1 MKLDRCWLALLT
13 TLPAVLLRW
22 IGAPKMVYFPL
33 MSVEFVLVEL
43 PAIWEG
49 IRERFVLSLP
59 KPPTR
64 GASFDVSLH
73 GPIGKKVEMTIYGE
87 GGCINYR

>member
-22 IGAPKMVYFPL
+22 FGAPKMVYLPL
-33 MSVEFVLVEL
+33 MFVEFALIEL

-49 IRERFVLSLP
+49 IREHLGIRERFILSLP
-59 KPPTR
+59 KPYHS
-64 GASFDVSLH
+64 GAAATAPQPDQ
-73 GPIGKKVEMTIYGE
+73 
-87 GGCINYR
+87 